1 MRETIA
7 DPTGTRIP
15 APNPPSD
22 RRDRRLEPREFAR
35 WLDARRDLL
44 VDRWLTELDARGSTA
59 DPLARDLQV
68 EFFQLLVSLLR
79 DSIGPQREQVDALWR
94 QTAELY
100 GNVGSMRGLAAGEV
114 IEEFQVLRESLI
126 RLLYADPPW
135 GGRVRVTLREILGL
149 NRFVDRGVT
158 HASIGH
164 TDSLF
169 FAHFQGTGVPER
181 LTPEL
186 ADEVR
191 TQLAGIR
198 GEYEGVRR
206 RLMASGD

>member
-7 DPTGTRIP
+7 DTPGTRIP
-15 APNPPSD
+15 VPSPQGD
-22 RRDRRLEPREFAR
+22 LRDRRLEPRDFTR
-35 WLDARRDLL
+35 WLDARRDIL
-44 VDRWLTELDARGSTA
+44 VERWLTELEARSPGS
-59 DPLARDLQV
+59 DPVARSLQT

-79 DSIGPQREQVDALWR
+79 DSLGPQREQVDLLWR

-135 GGRVRVTLREILGL
+135 GGRVRVALREILTL

-181 LTPEL
+181 LTPGL
-186 ADEVR
+186 VDEVR
-191 TQLAGIR
+191 EQLAAIR
-198 GEYEGVRR
+198 AEYEAVRL
-206 RLMASGD
+206 RLSASGD

>member
-7 DPTGTRIP
+7 DTPGTRTP
-15 APNPPSD
+15 APSPPPD

-44 VDRWLTELDARGSTA
+44 VERWLTELEARSPGS
-59 DPLARDLQV
+59 DPVARSLQT

-79 DSIGPQREQVDALWR
+79 DSLGPQREQVDVLWR

-135 GGRVRVTLREILGL
+135 GGRVRVSLREILGL

-158 HASIGH
+158 HSSIGH

-181 LTPEL
+181 LTPGL
-186 ADEVR
+186 VDEVR
-191 TQLAGIR
+191 EQLAGIR
-198 GEYEGVRR
+198 TEYEAVRL
-206 RLMASGD
+206 RLTASGD

>member
-7 DPTGTRIP
+7 DSTGTRIP
-15 APNPPSD
+15 APNPAGD

-44 VDRWLTELDARGSTA
+44 VERWLTELEARASAT
-59 DPLARDLQV
+59 DPVARSLQA

-79 DSIGPQREQVDALWR
+79 DSLGPQREQVDQLWR
-94 QTAELY
+94 QTSELY
-100 GNVGSMRGLAAGEV
+100 GNVGAMRGLAAGEV

-135 GGRVRVTLREILGL
+135 GGRVRVALRDILAL

-181 LTPEL
+181 LTPGL
-186 ADEVR
+186 VDEVR
-191 TQLAGIR
+191 VQLSAVR
-198 GEYEGVRR
+198 AEYDGVRR
-206 RLMASGD
+206 RLLATGD